1 MDASSPDPRVL
12 TRYRKREIRAADI
25 ELIRA
30 KIAEAGDFGERG
42 VIATSICEAWGWR
55 QPTGKL
61 AMKACRDLLL
71 RLEEWGHIQLPMRRN
86 AGNIGG
92 RKKHPV
98 LPKDL
103 IVLTGL
109 DVRGDVGLS
118 TLVVRPIQA
127 DEREGWRLYMDR
139 YHYLGDRPIVGEHLL
154 YAAELGGE
162 LVALLGWGSAAF
174 RAPLREEYIGWDESA
189 KRERLHLV
197 ANNVRFLVL
206 PWVRV
211 PHLASKI
218 LATNLRRLSD
228 DWEQKW
234 GHPVHLA
241 ETFVDARF
249 RGTCYRASN
258 WEYLGQTAGR
268 SKRGNAY
275 LKEASPKGL
284 FVYPLR
290 RNARQLLVGE
300 RSTTDAVT
308 SPSISSSIS
317 AAPCIESSAL
327 NPSVAPT
334 SPFVP
339 ATPDSAP
346 ARLLGKRGGSWT
358 GVAAFAATLAAVD
371 AAENTTSLDL
381 LSSIEKAD
389 FKQGASRLA
398 EDTPDAGPATMQ
410 SKSSGRRGMN
420 KTRIQIELTDAERAT
435 LERQARG
442 LAIPHREVARAK
454 IILRLAAGG
463 TITAAARE
471 LGCARRIVYKWGER
485 FVRQRLDGLVDD
497 ERSGSPP
504 RFSPRSGI
512 SPGQAGLRAP
522 RQRGPLAVAVDLR
535 GASARAGERRGRRDD
550 LTSVGPE
557 DLALAQAQAV
567 ASPSL
572 AQLQGAPGCRL
583 SGDCAQHSG
592 ALHSTPTAP

>member
-1 MDASSPDPRVL
+1 MDTSLPDPGVL
-12 TRYRKREIRAADI
+12 TRYRKREIRAADL

-30 KIAEAGDFGERG
+30 KIAEAGDSGLRG
-42 VIATSICEAWGWR
+42 AIATSICEAWGWR

-61 AMKACRDLLL
+61 ATKACRDLLL
-71 RLEEWGHIQLPMRRN
+71 RLEEWGHVQLPVRRN
-86 AGNIGG
+86 AGNIRG
-92 RKKHPV
+92 RKHPV

-109 DVRGDVGLS
+109 DLRGDVDLS
-118 TLVVRPIQA
+118 TLVVRPIHA
-127 DEREGWRLYMDR
+127 NEREGWRLYMGR
-139 YHYLGDRPIVGEHLL
+139 HHYLGDRPIVGEHLL

-197 ANNVRFLVL
+197 VSNVRFLVL

-218 LATNLRRLSD
+218 LATNLRRLSE

-275 LKEASPKGL
+275 LKEGSPKAL

-290 RNARQLLVGE
+290 RNARRLLAGE
-300 RSTTDAVT
+300 RPAV
-308 SPSISSSIS
+308 ISSSIS
-317 AAPCIESSAL
+317 SAISPAPCIESSAPS
-327 NPSVAPT
+327 PSVDPT
-334 SPFVP
+334 
-339 ATPDSAP
+339 
-346 ARLLGKRGGSWT
+346 RLPGKRGGSRA
-358 GVAAFAATLAAVD
+358 GVAAIAATLAAVG
-371 AAENTTSLDL
+371 AAKDTTSVNL
-381 LSSIEKAD
+381 LSSVEAAGLE
-389 FKQGASRLA
+389 QGASRLA
-398 EDTPDAGPATMQ
+398 EDTPDARPGTMQ
-410 SKSSGRRGMN
+410 SKSSGRRRGMN
-420 KTRIQIELTDAERAT
+420 KTRIHIELNEAERAE

-442 LAIPHREVARAK
+442 LAIPHRAVVRAK
-454 IILRLAAGG
+454 LILRIALGG
-463 TITAAARE
+463 TITAVARE

-485 FVRQRLDGLVDD
+485 FVRKRLDGLVDD

-504 RFSPRSGI
+504 RFSPRSGS

-535 GASARAGERRGRRDD
+535 GAGTRARERRGRRDD
-550 LTSVGPE
+550 LSSVGPA

-572 AQLQGAPGCRL
+572 AQFQGAPRCGV
-583 SGDCAQHSG
+583 SVDCAQHPG
-592 ALHSTPTAP
+592 ALHSTPTGP